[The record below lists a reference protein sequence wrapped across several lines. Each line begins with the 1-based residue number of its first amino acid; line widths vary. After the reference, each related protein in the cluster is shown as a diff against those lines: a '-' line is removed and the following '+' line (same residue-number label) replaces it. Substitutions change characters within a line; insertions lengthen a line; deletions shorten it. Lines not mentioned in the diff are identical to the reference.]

1 MWCRG
6 GEEEEE
12 LGEPVRI
19 ANAHTRVED
28 QLVLKLGG

>member
-6 GEEEEE
+6 REEEE

-19 ANAHTRVED
+19 ANAHTSVED
-28 QLVLKLGG
+28 QLILKLSG